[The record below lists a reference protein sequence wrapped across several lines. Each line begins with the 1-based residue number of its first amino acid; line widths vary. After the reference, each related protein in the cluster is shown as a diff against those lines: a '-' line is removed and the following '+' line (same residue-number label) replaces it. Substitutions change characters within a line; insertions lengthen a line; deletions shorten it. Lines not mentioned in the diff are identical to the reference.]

1 MKKLAILLLIF
12 SMLLLMTSCDIYD
25 LITQLAGGGNGP
37 SEDPDD
43 NNYSEMTDSDYDQL
57 NELFE
62 NIGENLTV
70 KVESNNRGVI
80 LNAEYVISEDSVR
93 YTVEQLN
100 MLPEDA
106 DINKL
111 PESMITE
118 YSGEAHLNENGEII
132 DEGGEVILL
141 PEGEVMSGNISFDEK
156 NFRDGKRSAD
166 GFEGELTEC
175 DEGDLRWVSRAF
187 LNDLPKWEGD
197 QIFLDLLWQDAPF
210 FLLTLRYTGD
220 TLTDAILNNKKIK

>member
-25 LITQLAGGGNGP
+25 LITQLVGGGNGP

-132 DEGGEVILL
+132 VEGGEVILL

-156 NFRDGKRSAD
+156 NFRDVKRSAD
-166 GFEGELTEC
+166 GFEGKVIS
-175 DEGDLRWVSRAF
+175 VSAF
-187 LNDLPKWEGD
+187 LGVDMQVDSMNVKVDYSETSISRMVLTYIKGD
-197 QIFLDLLWQDAPF
+197 ATVTVTYEFA
-210 FLLTLRYTGD
+210 
-220 TLTDAILNNKKIK
+220 

>member
-166 GFEGELTEC
+166 GFEGEAIS
-175 DEGDLRWVSRAF
+175 VPAF
-187 LNDLPKWEGD
+187 LGVDMQVDSMNVKVDYSETGISRLILTYIKGD
-197 QIFLDLLWQDAPF
+197 ATVTVIYEFA
-210 FLLTLRYTGD
+210 
-220 TLTDAILNNKKIK
+220 

>member
-166 GFEGELTEC
+166 GFEGEAIS
-175 DEGDLRWVSRAF
+175 VPAF
-187 LNDLPKWEGD
+187 LGVDMQVDSMNVKVDYSETGISRMILTYIKGD
-197 QIFLDLLWQDAPF
+197 ATVTVIYEFA
-210 FLLTLRYTGD
+210 
-220 TLTDAILNNKKIK
+220 